1 MESAL
6 PLTFFA
12 SSVICGLALILLA
25 IVSYWAGKRWLIP
38 FMLANTSMRISLA
51 GIEVVFALLATAT
64 ANTFDLFKTTT
75 WENRTADTAWH
86 AALFLFIAIAYIICK
101 VLQAFA
107 KEKDTKTIADLR
119 TELSSEQKTSTAKI
133 LALEN
138 QRSWTVRISQL
149 ITNIMNEKA
158 KRIRRAFESPQAVF
172 SAQNFVDAIKPND
185 QVLRILTVFHATL
198 TQSPSPPRRLRLAVY
213 LLDDGYLTPVY
224 SFDGEEVNCFSH
236 TSREHMKVI
245 NPDGAGSVITQL
257 YHGAA
262 KFRLIE
268 DCETASHRGEF
279 EFLRVEQKSYLKSMF
294 AAKRTVHFPSG
305 KNVIILALDTDQAGF
320 FKQENQIELE
330 SYCEE
335 VLKRLDF
342 ELLCLDIISNIPRSV
357 TP

>member
-1 MESAL
+1 M
-6 PLTFFA
+6 
-12 SSVICGLALILLA
+12 LIN
-25 IVSYWAGKRWLIP
+25 AG
-38 FMLANTSMRISLA
+38 MRISLA

-64 ANTFDLFKTTT
+64 ANAFDLFKKTT
-75 WENRTADTAWH
+75 WEKRTADTAWH
-86 AALFLFIAIAYIICK
+86 AALFLLIAIVYIICK

-107 KEKDTKTIADLR
+107 KEKDTKTISDLR
-119 TELSSEQKTSTAKI
+119 TELSSEKETSTAKI
-133 LALEN
+133 SALEN

-158 KRIRRAFESPQAVF
+158 KRIRQAFESPQAEF

-185 QVLRILTVFHATL
+185 QVLRILTVFHATMM
-198 TQSPSPPRRLRLAVY
+198 QSPKPPGRLRLAVY

-224 SFDGEEVNCFSH
+224 SFNGQEVNCFSH
-236 TSREHMKVI
+236 NSRDHMKVS

-268 DCETASHRGEF
+268 DCEAASHKGEF

-320 FKQENQIELE
+320 FKQENQRELE